1 MITKTTFSFL
11 IDLHKNNTREWFQA
25 NKDRYE
31 SARSEFIDFVTHLI
45 AAMNRFD
52 PGIAALNPKDTIF
65 RIYRDVRFSKDK
77 SPYKTHMG
85 AHLVKGGKKSGNAG
99 YYIHLEPG
107 GSFAGGGVWQPVPD
121 KLKILKNEIYQNLD
135 EFRAILGDPV
145 FKKTFPEIQGDQLV
159 NPPKGFP
166 KDHPHIYLLK
176 FKSYTV
182 GKGLSDEQMLGEQS
196 IIKVAGI
203 FEVMA
208 PFNKF
213 INYAFENSP

>member
-11 IDLHKNNTREWFQA
+11 NDLNENNNRDWFKA

-31 SARSEFIDFVTHLI
+31 SVHGEFIEFITHLI
-45 AAMNRFD
+45 AAMNQFD

-85 AHLVKGGKKSGNAG
+85 AHLVMGGKKSGNAG

-107 GSFAGGGVWQPVPD
+107 ACFAGGGVWQPMPD
-121 KLKILKNEIYQNLD
+121 KLKILRTEIYENLD
-135 EFRAILGDPV
+135 EFKAILGDTG
-145 FKKTFPEIQGDQLV
+145 FKKTFSEMHGDKLI

-166 KDHPHIYLLK
+166 KDHPDIDLLK

-182 GKGLSDEQMLGEQS
+182 GKNITDGLVQGKQS
-196 IIKVAGI
+196 IKEVAQI
-203 FEVMA
+203 FETMA
-208 PFNKF
+208 PFIKF
-213 INYAFENSP
+213 INYAFENR